1 MGQWDLSQL
10 SLVADPG
17 SVRGSGLDPY
27 GRAGLGWPG
36 REESPGRVAWPK
48 PSARPSVS
56 KRDSFKSNGQLARR
70 LQR

>member
-1 MGQWDLSQL
+1 MGQWDLSQR

-17 SVRGSGLDPY
+17 SVRGSVGGPMWQ
-27 GRAGLGWPG
+27 GRSG
-36 REESPGRVAWPK
+36 VAWLK

-56 KRDSFKSNGQLARR
+56 NRDSFKSNGQLARG